1 MVSPFGRGFDSL
13 QLHKI
18 RSLFGDLILWSW
30 RESRETVDIFVE
42 IVLPTVR
49 YIVVL
54 YFNNDYWTIFVVQNN
69 YSQRQASM
77 WRRFCGF
84 ILKVWGWKV
93 DPHLPEEDKI
103 ILLGA
108 PHTSILD
115 FVVAYMFYQTIG
127 GSCLCMVKKEL
138 FFPPLGWLIRL
149 MGGIP
154 VDRKKPAAVVRSVL
168 NEMNKREK
176 FHLAIAP
183 EGTRKPVRRWKQ
195 GYHLIATEAG
205 IPVYLAYFDWKRKA
219 IGCGKKV
226 ELTDD
231 AAADTRRIQSIYES
245 MDLGARHP
253 DKYLTH

>member
-1 MVSPFGRGFDSL
+1 MAQHWNRHF
-13 QLHKI
+13 I
-18 RSLFGDLILWSW
+18 
-30 RESRETVDIFVE
+30 ESRLIR
-42 IVLPTVR
+42 VLLQSKQKTASF
-49 YIVVL
+49 L
-54 YFNNDYWTIFVVQNN
+54 N
-69 YSQRQASM
+69 YM
-77 WRRFCGF
+77 WRKFCGF
-84 ILKVWGWKV
+84 VLKRIWGWTV
-93 DPHLPEEDKI
+93 DEHLPEEDKI

-115 FVVAYMFYQTIG
+115 FVVAYMFYQAIG